1 MHKIILIFA
10 LVAAF
15 LISFII
21 FRIINEKKIEDEDIL
36 KSRKILQSKEQEEKE
51 EKYKKLFF
59 RSNTSYERTLLY
71 LSKNGVDFHM
81 GRNVTPSEFIMIKT
95 GVATLFA
102 IFGVMCLGPLGIL
115 AGIAGYVMVPTFF
128 CYLNK
133 QDNEKMLT
141 DIKNVYDT
149 LVINM
154 EAGAFI
160 TAGFMDVYRNIS
172 NARLKKAI
180 LELNSEIVA
189 TNDAEEAIDKFENKF
204 NNLYIN
210 NLCVILRQ
218 SLQTGMSVTML
229 TDMSKQMADVTTALN
244 QKRKRKL
251 DNKIF
256 KIEVML
262 LIGIV
267 AVCMYIAFGMYAST
281 MAQF

>member
-1 MHKIILIFA
+1 MHKIILMFA
-10 LVAAF
+10 LMAAS

-21 FRIINEKKIEDEDIL
+21 FRIINEKKIEDEDIQ
-36 KSRKILQSKEQEEKE
+36 KSRKILQDKEQEEKE
-51 EKYKKLFF
+51 EKYKKIFF
-59 RSNTSYERTLLY
+59 RSNTRYEKMLLY

-81 GRNVTPSEFIMIKT
+81 GKNVTPSEFVIIKI
-95 GVATLFA
+95 GVAAVFA
-102 IFGVMCLGPLGIL
+102 IFGAMCLGAVGVFAAI
-115 AGIAGYVMVPTFF
+115 IGYVIVPIFINS
-128 CYLNK
+128 LNK

-141 DIKNVYDT
+141 DIKSVYDT

-189 TNDAEEAIDKFENKF
+189 KNDADAAIDKFENKF

-229 TDMSKQMADVTTALN
+229 TDMSNQMADVTKALN
-244 QKRKRKL
+244 AKRKRKL
-251 DNKIF
+251 DGKIF

-267 AVCMYIAFGMYAST
+267 AVCMYIAFGMYSST